1 MTGGVLAQAVK
12 LAAQIIHSNL
22 CILSF
27 LFQFGLPF
35 GQFGGGAA
43 FFLPRGGRLFV
54 GSFGQRQA
62 DFGRLTSA
70 QVTDIEVGLARG
82 SMGNSAQVGIHQYP
96 TIEAENIEV
105 VPDA

>member
-1 MTGGVLAQAVK
+1 VEKTG
-12 LAAQIIHSNL
+12 I
-22 CILSF
+22 
-27 LFQFGLPF
+27 
-35 GQFGGGAA
+35 
-43 FFLPRGGRLFV
+43 GGRIYAMRYV
-54 GSFGQRQA
+54 CHIARA
-62 DFGRLTSA
+62 LTSA

>member
-1 MTGGVLAQAVK
+1 MRYVCHIARA
-12 LAAQIIHSNL
+12 
-22 CILSF
+22 
-27 LFQFGLPF
+27 
-35 GQFGGGAA
+35 
-43 FFLPRGGRLFV
+43 
-54 GSFGQRQA
+54 
-62 DFGRLTSA
+62 LTSA